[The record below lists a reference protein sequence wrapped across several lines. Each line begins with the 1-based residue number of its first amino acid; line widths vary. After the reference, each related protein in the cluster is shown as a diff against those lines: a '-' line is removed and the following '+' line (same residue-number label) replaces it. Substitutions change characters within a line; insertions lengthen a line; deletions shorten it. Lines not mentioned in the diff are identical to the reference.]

1 MTVTTTI
8 PSLGAF
14 ALVMF
19 ANFASSP
26 AYAGGFLLNDHGAK
40 ATGRVDAVSATV
52 TNGSAVFYNP
62 GGIGAAKGTHVYL
75 GASLIMPSSSFTQD
89 GGTTTDSESDIAVTP
104 NAYFHTQTHEMVR
117 VGLGFYTPFGS
128 TLKWPASSPGRDI
141 SRKTSL
147 RTFYITPVIGLDLS
161 RWVEGLAI
169 GGGVDFIPA
178 TVQIE
183 RDLIFGSEVGTVKLA
198 GNGFGAGTRIGAQYR
213 PPFLEGLSLGASWR
227 SEARI
232 RFEGGSDF
240 DIAEPFRSS
249 LPPDGDIKAQVTLPA
264 MFQGGVAFGVS
275 GLELEADVQWVGWSS
290 VDSID
295 IDLADGSQTRDIRN
309 YEDVFT
315 FRFGAEY
322 KIASAGLSLRAGYA
336 YDPTPIPT
344 SRLSVSL
351 PDINRNVISAGAS
364 YDLPKGFI
372 DFGFLWVLRGDRRT
386 ADTPGQPV
394 LKGSYEINALVFA
407 LNYGLTLGGNDDAGS
422 ADPMVATQ

>member
-1 MTVTTTI
+1 MAAI
-8 PSLGAF
+8 AGLA
-14 ALVMF
+14 
-19 ANFASSP
+19 SP
-26 AYAGGFLLNDHGAK
+26 AA
-40 ATGRVDAVSATV
+40 
-52 TNGSAVFYNP
+52 
-62 GGIGAAKGTHVYL
+62 
-75 GASLIMPSSSFTQD
+75 
-89 GGTTTDSESDIAVTP
+89 
-104 NAYFHTQTHEMVR
+104 
-117 VGLGFYTPFGS
+117 
-128 TLKWPASSPGRDI
+128 PASSPGRDI

-147 RTFYITPVIGLDLS
+147 RTFYITPVVGLDLS
-161 RWVEGLAI
+161 RWVEGLTI

-183 RDLIFGSEVGTVKLA
+183 RDLIFGNEIGTVELA

-232 RFEGGSDF
+232 RFDGGSDF

-295 IDLADGSQTRDIRN
+295 IDLADGSQTRDIRD

-322 KIASAGLSLRAGYA
+322 KIASAGLALRAGYA

-351 PDINRNVISAGAS
+351 PDIDRNVISAGAS

-394 LKGSYEINALVFA
+394 LKGSYEISALVFA
-407 LNYGLTLGGNDDAGS
+407 LSYGLTLGGDDTAP
-422 ADPMVATQ
+422 ADPMVATK